1 MLTRATF
8 QLNELYHSGNP
19 HVSIQPDDVAE
30 LTQVISDA
38 VAAGGIDVYVLVL
51 TALAIHGNV
60 VEWEVAVTL
69 PTAQIDALHARHA
82 APAFVASI
90 ESDAYLLGD
99 THLHSLY
106 ETMGFVD
113 ASATPFVGAAP
124 SPPPLR

>member
-113 ASATPFVGAAP
+113 ASATPFVGTAP
-124 SPPPLR
+124 SPPPLP

>member
-8 QLNELYHSGNP
+8 QLNEIYFSGNP
-19 HVSIQPDDVAE
+19 HVSIQPNDVAE
-30 LTQVISDA
+30 LTGVVSGA
-38 VAAGGIDVYVLVL
+38 VAAGGVDVYALTL
-51 TALAIHGNV
+51 TALSIHGNA

-69 PTAQIDALHARHA
+69 PTAQIDALVTRHA

-106 ETMGFVD
+106 ETQGFVD
-113 ASATPFVGAAP
+113 TSAAPFVGTAP